1 MRTPATPEGGTP
13 NTVLVNVTI
22 PVFNEETR
30 LQRSIPKLHA
40 FLSEHCRFKFEIV
53 IADNASTDRTLEIAR
68 LFSETH
74 PTVRAVHLDQKGRGR
89 ALKNVWCETQAEVL
103 SYMDVDLSTDLYAF
117 PPLIEGLVS
126 GGFDVAI
133 GSRLL
138 KPSLTTRGFK
148 REVISRSYNR
158 LIKLFFHTR
167 FSDAQ
172 CGFKAITRK
181 AASCLLPLVEDNEWF
196 MDTELLILAE
206 RLGCRIFDLPVH
218 WVDDSD
224 SRVKIWRTAL
234 EDLRGLARV
243 KRNLAAGKYSPETGK
258 ARPQGPT
265 HRLPVP
271 GFELAERTR
280 SKLRLPSTGG
290 VGGGFTDTK
299 RSSESLQ
306 ATD

>member
-1 MRTPATPEGGTP
+1 
-13 NTVLVNVTI
+13 VNITI

-30 LQRSIPKLHA
+30 LQRSIPKLHS
-40 FLSEHCRFKFEIV
+40 FLSEHCRFEFEIV
-53 IADNASTDRTLEIAR
+53 IADNASTDRTLEIACS
-68 LFSETH
+68 FSEAH

-148 REVISRSYNR
+148 REIISRGYNR
-158 LIKLFFHTR
+158 LIKLLFHTQ

-172 CGFKAITRK
+172 CGFKAITRP
-181 AASCLLPLVEDNEWF
+181 AASGLLPLVEDNEWF
-196 MDTELLILAE
+196 MDTELLVLAE
-206 RLGCRIFDLPVH
+206 RLGYRIFDLPVR

-224 SRVKIWRTAL
+224 SRVKIWRTASG
-234 EDLRGLARV
+234 DLRGLARV
-243 KRNLAAGKYSPETGK
+243 KRNFALGNYNSAMSK
-258 ARPQGPT
+258 ARPQGPP
-265 HRLPVP
+265 HLLPVP
-271 GFELAERTR
+271 GFELAERTP
-280 SKLRLPSTGG
+280 SNLQFPSTGG
-290 VGGGFTDTK
+290 AGGGFTDTK